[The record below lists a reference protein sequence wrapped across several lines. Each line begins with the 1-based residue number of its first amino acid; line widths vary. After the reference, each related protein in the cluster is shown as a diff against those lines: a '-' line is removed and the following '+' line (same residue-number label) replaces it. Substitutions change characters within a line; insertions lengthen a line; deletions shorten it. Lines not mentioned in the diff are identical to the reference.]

1 MIAYEPEAWT
11 DLFVAAAGASAALAG
26 LVFVAVSINIDR
38 IIAGEGLADR
48 ALQALMQLIVV
59 VVASLLVLAPG
70 QSSTA
75 LGVELLVVGAIA
87 AAGSMVL
94 LGRAQAADTE
104 RSGWPARRL
113 AVAFGTVPIAAAGAS
128 LLAEAGGGLYWL
140 LAGIILAILGA
151 VLNAWVLLVEILR

>member
-1 MIAYEPEAWT
+1 MPSWR
-11 DLFVAAAGASAALAG
+11 AGPTRSTTSG
-26 LVFVAVSINIDR
+26 SAVSC
-38 IIAGEGLADR
+38 
-48 ALQALMQLIVV
+48 
-59 VVASLLVLAPG
+59 
-70 QSSTA
+70 
-75 LGVELLVVGAIA
+75 AIA
-87 AAGSMVL
+87 RTSL
-94 LGRAQAADTE
+94 